1 VKILLNVFALFASK
15 PKTNIKN
22 GLMSSYDHLTKE
34 QLIALLQRRE
44 REASYG
50 LVWERDEIEPDKHVN
65 DDFVALDLDR
75 SLSCG
80 AGPWENLIIEGDN
93 FDALRYLRMTHA
105 GKVKCIYIDPPYNTG
120 NRDFV
125 IGIKDRKVGNGI
137 ALVEM
142 KGPHLQLYERAKAS
156 ARHKVYGLAVMV
168 GYDKEKKDFV
178 MFREEADQLFE
189 NGRFETSRMRWD
201 G

>member
-1 VKILLNVFALFASK
+1 MSRVFGG
-15 PKTNIKN
+15 KN
-22 GLMSSYDHLTKE
+22 
-34 QLIALLQRRE
+34 
-44 REASYG
+44 
-50 LVWERDEIEPDKHVN
+50 
-65 DDFVALDLDR
+65 FVANCLWQKR
-75 SLSCG
+75 YSR
-80 AGPWENLIIEGDN
+80 ENRETIGD
-93 FDALRYLRMTHA
+93 AHEYMLVYA
-105 GKVKCIYIDPPYNTG
+105 A
-120 NRDFV
+120 
-125 IGIKDRKVGNGI
+125 KDRKVSNGI

-168 GYDKEKKDFV
+168 GYDMEKKDFV